1 MSELYD
7 GLTPDDRSEAG
18 RPGWLTLACVL
29 LFAPALIS
37 LISGLCFGLLAAA
50 VDSLGFMLY
59 FLLPPLLLAMA
70 TAGLWRMRAWGGV
83 TYFFYFGL
91 EVLRNVASLFSGG
104 LGVGGLPFP
113 LAQCG
118 VFLLDVSQAPALVA
132 AVNLVYMLLAGWLA
146 VRVRQLWRSG
156 QLE

>member
-7 GLTPDDRSEAG
+7 GLTPEDRSEDG

-29 LFAPALIS
+29 LFAPSLIS
-37 LISGLCFGLLAAA
+37 LISGLCFGLMAAA
-50 VDSLGFMLY
+50 RDPLGFMLY

-70 TAGLWRMRAWGGV
+70 TAGLWRMRVWGAV

-91 EVLRNVASLFSGG
+91 ELLRSVAGLFSGG

-118 VFLLDVSQAPALVA
+118 MFLLDVSQVPALVV

-146 VRVRQLWRSG
+146 VRVWRLWRSG
-156 QLE
+156 ELE